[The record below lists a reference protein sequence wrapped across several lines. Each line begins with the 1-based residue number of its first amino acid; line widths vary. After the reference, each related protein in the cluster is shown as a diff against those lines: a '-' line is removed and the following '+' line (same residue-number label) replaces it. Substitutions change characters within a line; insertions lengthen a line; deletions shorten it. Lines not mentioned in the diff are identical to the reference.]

1 MKVSHMSVLKVC
13 LTFLLEKF
21 SHTQK
26 SKSICGINV
35 LTEGSQD
42 NISAWTGL
50 YKAGE
55 ELSTGAP
62 GQRVAL
68 ACEAPGFTPAESSY
82 LGEPFFSLA
91 LATWYSFV
99 KA

>member
-55 ELSTGAP
+55 ELSTG
-62 GQRVAL
+62 
-68 ACEAPGFTPAESSY
+68 FTPAESSY